1 MQKGIRKENVKRQ
14 VNFICRPV
22 VLFVTYIERIFAFK
36 VRCILLCGLYALNV
50 GKTPNWP
57 NDYKHYLPKNRHLI
71 HKGIVWLCRGYQNDG
86 KGNFNGQQIKC
97 IILIGYL
104 FLETKNR
111 FCKLLRAMFFQR
123 QVQTCFVILLEKSFE
138 QILKGL

>member
-71 HKGIVWLCRGYQNDG
+71 HKGIVWLCIGYQNDR
-86 KGNFNGQQIKC
+86 KGDFKRSVHQTHYFNWIPFRDNK
-97 IILIGYL
+97 IDFASY
-104 FLETKNR
+104 FER
-111 FCKLLRAMFFQR
+111 SFFSKLK
-123 QVQTCFVILLEKSFE
+123 QVQTFYFYLRILF
-138 QILKGL
+138 IT